1 MSSWI
6 STDPA
11 LKDYLPTGAELF
23 FPEKAFDANKLK
35 GAGGIF
41 NSKNINIY
49 HYASL
54 NPVKYVDPDGKV
66 VETAWDVFNV
76 VVGGVSFVNNI
87 KDGNYAS
94 AALDAVG
101 VIVDTAAAV
110 VPFVPGGV
118 GSAIKVS
125 RGVEK
130 VAGELHH
137 IASNKAI
144 KSGFTDAFK
153 KIFDKAGMK
162 LSDAAN
168 KVFLEGHKG
177 GHTKAYKEFVLG
189 YLEKATKGLEGTK
202 AKEALTNALGELK
215 DILKSNPRLPYE

>member
-1 MSSWI
+1 
-6 STDPA
+6 
-11 LKDYLPTGAELF
+11 LPQAEEVY
-23 FPEKAFDANKLK
+23 FPEHAFNAKSLK
-35 GAGGIF
+35 GSGGVY
-41 NSKNINIY
+41 NSKNINVY
-49 HYASL
+49 HYAAQ
-54 NPVKYVDPDGKV
+54 NPVKYVDPDGKAI
-66 VETAWDVFNV
+66 ETAWDVFNI
-76 VVGGVSFVNNI
+76 GIGVHSLVNNI
-87 KDGNYAS
+87 KDGNYGSAS
-94 AALDAVG
+94 LDAVG
-101 VIVDTAAAV
+101 ILVDTAAAI

-118 GSAIKVS
+118 GTVIKVS
-125 RGVEK
+125 RGTEK
-130 VAGELHH
+130 VVGEIHH

-177 GHTKAYKEFVLG
+177 GHTKKYKEFVLN

-215 DILKSNPRLPYE
+215 EILKSNPKLPYE